1 MGGTGSGRPSKPH
14 ELKVIEGRAKRKP
27 DAVAAAVDDI
37 KPRMP
42 KAPASLSPAGK
53 KVWRNVGSDL
63 FQRGLLEPLYQP
75 AFQLFCEACARYNMA
90 REAMEVD
97 GYIIKSPSGYGMLSP
112 YHSIMRASLDQMTK
126 IMSDFGMTPRTRAGV
141 AAVAIR
147 ELLKPEGSE
156 FFE

>member
-14 ELKVIEGRAKRKP
+14 ELKVIEGRAKRAP
-27 DAVAAAVDDI
+27 NAVDAAVDAAI

-126 IMSDFGMTPRTRAGV
+126 IMSDFGMTPRARAG
-141 AAVAIR
+141 IDM
-147 ELLKPEGSE
+147 PEIGKEKGSG

>member
-27 DAVAAAVDDI
+27 DAVDAAVDEAI

-75 AFQLFCEACARYNMA
+75 AFQLFCEACERYNTA
-90 REAMEVD
+90 REALETEGLIIEAPN
-97 GYIIKSPSGYGMLSP
+97 GYEMINP

-126 IMSDFGMTPRTRAGV
+126 MMSDFGMTPRARAG
-141 AAVAIR
+141 IDM
-147 ELLKPEGSE
+147 PEIGKKKGSG